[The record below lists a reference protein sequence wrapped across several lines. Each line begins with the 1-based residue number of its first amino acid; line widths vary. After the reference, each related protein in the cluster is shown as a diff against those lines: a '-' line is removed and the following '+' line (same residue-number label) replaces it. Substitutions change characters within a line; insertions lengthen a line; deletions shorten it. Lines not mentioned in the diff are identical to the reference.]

1 MRSATRLFAAP
12 FMALLLFGFFAP
24 LHAQSTGTLQGRVL
38 DPQGAVVP
46 GARIALRNR
55 VTGLERFVE
64 TDSAGIYL
72 AAALPVGAY
81 RVEADAT
88 GFQIQIVES
97 LIIEVGRAVA
107 QDFSLRVGDIAQEM
121 IVTPTGNLIDR
132 ATISVGHVVD
142 RRIVQERNQTL

>member
-1 MRSATRLFAAP
+1 M
-12 FMALLLFGFFAP
+12 
-24 LHAQSTGTLQGRVL
+24 
-38 DPQGAVVP
+38 P

-55 VTGLERFVE
+55 ATGLERIVE
-64 TDSAGIYL
+64 TDSEGIYL

-81 RVEADAT
+81 RVEAYAT
-88 GFQIQIVES
+88 GFQIQVVES

-132 ATISVGHVVD
+132 ATVSVGHVVD
-142 RRIVQERNQTL
+142 RRIVEEAPLNGRYFLDLGLLVPGSVDACAKRILRGAYARSGIPGIQYRR